1 VEAVGDTNPAYPQTR
16 EGSEGKFAPPSF
28 AAVYA
33 LFAGSL
39 SLASIGVSPTRL
51 IHGEQEFTWKRPVKV
66 GETVSAQGRIA
77 DVYEKRSLQFVETEA
92 VVTDEVGEEVC
103 RSRAT
108 IVVLPDPGA
117 NAAGDG
123 A

>member
-16 EGSEGKFAPPSF
+16 DASEGKVAPPSF

-39 SLASIGVSPTRL
+39 SLASVGVSPTRL
-51 IHGEQEFTWKRPVKV
+51 IHGEQEFTWKRPLKI

-77 DVYEKRSLQFVETEA
+77 DLYQKRNLQFVETEA
-92 VVTDEVGEEVC
+92 VVTDEAGEEVC

-117 NAAGDG
+117 AATGEG